1 MIAYLAVET
10 GIAPSLLLQE
20 TDRMLYTMSMY
31 LRWRATESNKKTRTR

>member
-31 LRWRATESNKKTRTR
+31 LRWRATEANKQKR